1 MITVLISS
9 WVGGSILLTLAL
21 AAAASRRTPGP
32 VQAVANDHRLD
43 LGFQIPAE
51 SGEVAPEVAPTH

>member
-32 VQAVANDHRLD
+32 VHPVVNDHRLD
-43 LGFQIPAE
+43 LGFQIPE
-51 SGEVAPEVAPTH
+51 QSGEAAPEVAPTH